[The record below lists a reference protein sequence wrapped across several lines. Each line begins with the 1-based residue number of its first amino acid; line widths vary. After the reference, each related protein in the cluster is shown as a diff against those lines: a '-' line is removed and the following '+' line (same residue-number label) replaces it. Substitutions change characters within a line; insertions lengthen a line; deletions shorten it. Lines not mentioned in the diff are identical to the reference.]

1 MTIEID
7 LSKLLYPQLRQLR
20 DMFRG
25 ACNNASTAEELAY
38 WRTHLA
44 STEQEFAKSREEII
58 STINEE

>member
-25 ACNNASTAEELAY
+25 ACNNASTAE
-38 WRTHLA
+38 LA
-44 STEQEFAKSREEII
+44 STEQEFAKSREELI
-58 STINEE
+58 STLSEE